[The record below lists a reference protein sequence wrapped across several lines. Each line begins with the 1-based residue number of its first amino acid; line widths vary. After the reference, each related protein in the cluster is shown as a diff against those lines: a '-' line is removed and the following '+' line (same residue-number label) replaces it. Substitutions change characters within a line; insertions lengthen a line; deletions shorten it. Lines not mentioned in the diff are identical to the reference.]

1 MGLYDDLVAA
11 GNGPDPVRQRKGAHP
26 AGWEPGVAWDGTKG
40 TLTTAPLDSPPNDW
54 AELLAVWGLDPKLHE
69 VVEPVGFRAWD
80 AVMGEGRTQRMYYYR
95 ANVRL
100 RQHGTRADVEE
111 LCRLISRHRKPKA
124 AAPSGGRAFVVCL
137 NDWQV
142 GKADGDGSDGI
153 TRRILAAIDAVEQRI
168 KELRKTG
175 RDLGALYVIGLGDMI
190 ENCSDHYCVAAD
202 TPVLTD
208 DLRWVPAGSLRPG
221 DGLYA
226 LDEDGPGGNSW
237 RKYAFGKVLT
247 HEIRRVPSVRAT
259 FANGDSVVCTPEHP
273 FLARKMHAAGGATP
287 YRWVAARDLMT
298 APYEVAKMMTTWE
311 AGTTRDH
318 GWLAGL
324 YDGEGS
330 LVAGKRGG
338 GPSTLGVSQLE
349 GVVLDKARQV
359 LSAMGVE
366 YGDSTNT
373 FSSVHTLRVT
383 GGYSEVLRVLG
394 TLRPE
399 RLLGKVGTPC
409 AYAMESPRVV
419 SVEDAGDQEIAFMG
433 TSTKTY
439 FANGYAVHNSQQ
451 AWRTE
456 LTLTEQVR
464 VTRRLIVKAL
474 TRWAGLFEEVVVAA
488 VPGNHG
494 EVRQG
499 GKSFTDFADNH
510 DVDVFAAAAEVLA
523 ANPDTYGHVSFVF
536 PQGQEITLTLDACG
550 TVLGL
555 AHGHQ
560 VKSVNKVGDWWAKQA
575 HGRQPIGEADL
586 LLTGHYHHLRVE
598 QNQRAWIQA
607 PALDGGS
614 DWWRHLSG
622 QDSPP
627 GVLTLVVG
635 GGSWS
640 DLAVL

>member
-1 MGLYDDLVAA
+1 MGLYDELAAA
-11 GNGPDPVRQRKGAHP
+11 GKGAEAPRRPKGQHP
-26 AGWEPGVAWDGTKG
+26 AGWEPGVAWDGVKG
-40 TLTTAPLDSPPNDW
+40 TLTTAPLETAPNDW

-69 VVEPVGFRAWD
+69 IVEPVGFRAWD
-80 AVMGEGRTQRMYYYR
+80 AAMGEGRTQRMYYYR

-100 RQHGTRADVEE
+100 RQQGPRADVEE
-111 LCRLISRHRKPKA
+111 LCRLISRHRRPKT
-124 AAPSGGRAFVVCL
+124 AAPAGDRAFVVCL

-153 TRRILAAIDAVEQRI
+153 TRRVLAAIDAVEQRV
-168 KELRKTG
+168 KELRRTG
-175 RDLGALYVIGLGDMI
+175 RSLGVLYVVGLGDMI
-190 ENCSDHYCVAAD
+190 ENCSDHYA
-202 TPVLTD
+202 
-208 DLRWVPAGSLRPG
+208 
-221 DGLYA
+221 
-226 LDEDGPGGNSW
+226 
-237 RKYAFGKVLT
+237 
-247 HEIRRVPSVRAT
+247 
-259 FANGDSVVCTPEHP
+259 
-273 FLARKMHAAGGATP
+273 
-287 YRWVAARDLMT
+287 
-298 APYEVAKMMTTWE
+298 
-311 AGTTRDH
+311 
-318 GWLAGL
+318 
-324 YDGEGS
+324 
-330 LVAGKRGG
+330 
-338 GPSTLGVSQLE
+338 
-349 GVVLDKARQV
+349 
-359 LSAMGVE
+359 
-366 YGDSTNT
+366 
-373 FSSVHTLRVT
+373 
-383 GGYSEVLRVLG
+383 
-394 TLRPE
+394 
-399 RLLGKVGTPC
+399 
-409 AYAMESPRVV
+409 
-419 SVEDAGDQEIAFMG
+419 
-433 TSTKTY
+433 
-439 FANGYAVHNSQQ
+439 QQ

-456 LTLTEQVR
+456 LTLTEQIR

-474 TRWAGLFEEVVVAA
+474 TRWAGLFDKVVVAA

-510 DVDVFAAAAEVLA
+510 DVDVFACAKEVLD

-560 VKSVNKVGDWWAKQA
+560 VKSVNKVSDWWAKQA

-622 QDSPP
+622 QESPP

-635 GGSWS
+635 GGGWS